1 MATSAWFDCSSGA
14 SGDMLLG
21 ALLDAGAS
29 LETAQRAVDAVV
41 PGAIRMRTERVVRGG
56 LAATK
61 AHVDTEPSPPH
72 RTWRAVRALLTGAS
86 LPGPVRETAL
96 SVFSRLARAEAAV
109 HGVPVDDVHFH
120 EVGALDAIADVTA
133 VCSAHHELGISE
145 ATSTPLVLGHGRTDS
160 AHGSIPVPVPAVLRL
175 AADHEAPVLSGDL
188 PFEMC
193 TPTGAALLLTLCD
206 SWGGMPLLRVRATG
220 TGAGTRDLPRT
231 PNVVRVVLGRPA
243 TAADGEDGAPRLT
256 EAVVVDANVDDLDP
270 RVWPHVLSR
279 LLESGAADAWL
290 TPIVMKKG
298 RPAHTLSVLCP
309 PSRLAALRDI
319 VLTETS
325 TLGLR
330 EYPVG
335 KHELERR
342 FATVSLEG
350 CPVRIKFAGHRH
362 RLVNGQPEYE
372 DVAAAAAALGI
383 PLKTALARASAKA
396 QELAPSM
403 SSWGESSPLSPDA
416 QPEPT
421 T

>member
-1 MATSAWFDCSSGA
+1 MAVSAWFDCSSGA
-14 SGDMLLG
+14 SGDMLMG
-21 ALLDAGAS
+21 ALLDAGARV
-29 LETAQRAVDAVV
+29 ETLQRAVDAVL
-41 PGAIRMRTERVVRGG
+41 PGAIRLRTERVVRGG

-61 AHVDTEPSPPH
+61 AHVDTEPGPPH
-72 RTWRAVRALLTGAS
+72 RTWHAIRGLLADAAL
-86 LPGPVRETAL
+86 PEPVRDTAL
-96 SVFSRLARAEAAV
+96 SVFARLARAEAAV

-133 VCSAHHELGISE
+133 VCAAHHELGIAE
-145 ATSTPLVLGHGRTDS
+145 ATATPLVLGHGRVDS

-175 AADHEAPVLSGDL
+175 AADSGAPVRSGDH

-193 TPTGAALLLTLCD
+193 TPTGAALLLTLCGT
-206 SWGGMPLLRVRATG
+206 WGGLPLLRVGATG

-231 PNVVRVVLGRPA
+231 PNVVRVVLGRPV
-243 TAADGEDGAPRLT
+243 TAEDAGGEEGEPRLT
-256 EAVVVDANVDDLDP
+256 GAVVVDANVDDLDP
-270 RVWPHVLSR
+270 RVWPYVLAR
-279 LLESGAADAWL
+279 LMESGAADAWL

-309 PSRLAALRDI
+309 PSRLAALRDV

-335 KHELERR
+335 KRELARH

-350 CPVRIKFAGHRH
+350 RPVRIKFASHRD

-396 QELAPSM
+396 QELAPVA
-403 SSWGESSPLSPDA
+403 SSWSAAMPGSPAGEGG
-416 QPEPT
+416 
-421 T
+421 